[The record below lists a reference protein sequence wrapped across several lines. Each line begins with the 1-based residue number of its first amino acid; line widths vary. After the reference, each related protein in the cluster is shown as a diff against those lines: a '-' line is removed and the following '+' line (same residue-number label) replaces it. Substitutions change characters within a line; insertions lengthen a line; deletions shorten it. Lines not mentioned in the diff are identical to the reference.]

1 MGNVPGKL
9 RRGTIRFTA
18 ISACIVASFGLGFA
32 TSPYLLSGQFG
43 AEPASPLSTERYY
56 GLAQSEWE
64 FLRQFDRPLAQ
75 DLDESLPVET
85 IRSSIHDDLAGDF
98 AAKKNLLDQRY
109 PDLSAPE
116 QLISYLALRVASSL
130 PVLDSGL
137 HLQRSLEPVLLSPRG
152 NCLHH
157 AVRAAFVMDA
167 FGIPARIVL
176 FSTPPHIMGH
186 AVADLYDPE
195 HKLAAL
201 VDTNKKMIFFLRD
214 AEASFFETMLAERDE
229 GARQALID
237 KIVVVEFPMDLR
249 YFNPSD
255 GHLATWV
262 AGKKPP
268 VVLEQVREDL
278 IQGRVS
284 KTKAAFLDG
293 YRGLFETRTRG
304 DETWW
309 LRVQSLS
316 DYAPIVAGLSGQVPV
331 DNSRIQ
337 GIIDSIRDEF
347 VSEKQAASNQPL

>member
-1 MGNVPGKL
+1 MGNLSGSRQGTL
-9 RRGTIRFTA
+9 RFAA
-18 ISACIVASFGLGFA
+18 IGACIAASFGLGFA
-32 TSPYLLSGQFG
+32 TSPYLLHGRFD
-43 AEPASPLSTERYY
+43 AEPVSSLPTEKLY
-56 GLAQSEWE
+56 GLTQSEWE
-64 FLRQFDRPLAQ
+64 FLRRFDRPLAQ
-75 DLDESLPVET
+75 DFDDSLRVEM
-85 IRSSIHDDLAGDF
+85 IRGNIHDDLARDF
-98 AAKKNLLDQRY
+98 SATRDLLDQRY
-109 PDLSAPE
+109 PNLSAPE

-152 NCLHH
+152 NCVHH
-157 AVRAAFVMDA
+157 ALRAAFVMDA

-186 AVADLYDPE
+186 AVADIYDPE

-201 VDTNKKMIFFLRD
+201 VDTNKKMIFFLRY
-214 AEASFFETMLAERDE
+214 AEASFFETMLSEKDE
-229 GARQALID
+229 DARQALVD
-237 KIVVVEFPMDLR
+237 RIVVVEFPMDIR

-262 AGKKPP
+262 AGAKPP
-268 VVLEQVREDL
+268 VVLDEVREDL
-278 IQGRVS
+278 AEGRVR

-309 LRVQSLS
+309 LRVKSLS
-316 DYAPIVAGLSGQVPV
+316 DYAPVVAGLSGQVAV

-337 GIIDSIRDEF
+337 SIIDSIRDEF
-347 VSEKQAASNQPL
+347 VSERQAASNQRL